1 MNNIANSTTLWQL
14 LGKGKVVVPILQR
27 DYAQGRV
34 SYENLREKFLA
45 AILSSL
51 NRKKQ
56 LKLDFVY
63 GSSDDECRFIPLDGQ
78 QRLTTL
84 WLLHWYLAY
93 RLGKLAEHEVI
104 EHLSN
109 FSYETRFSSSL
120 FCQQIVKRGGDIKLD
135 DKENISDAII
145 RQTWIPSVWR
155 QDPTVQSMLRM
166 LSGERNDK
174 IDGIEELFE
183 GKKDE
188 ELLDYW
194 NALMLPAANCPLVFY
209 QLDLENLG
217 LSDDL
222 YVKMNGRGKPLSDF
236 ENFKADLIKYI
247 ADNEWKS
254 LLDPVKGLPVLL
266 DTKWLDFFWNYRT
279 SRITLDD
286 MIFGFINR
294 YLLVRMMLIQIPQKI
309 EDRDLADSDA
319 DKAFKYLYSF
329 TEEKNKRESYN
340 LMGFGVYHT
349 IFDLL
354 GGFSVLYDLRTVL
367 DNICRFDRE
376 TLASCV
382 RDPYEKSDEKFEVV
396 YTSGKSDPYR
406 QTIPET
412 ISYWAVCQFLQSP
425 ECYCTGEL
433 LARWMR
439 IVWNVCNYKVVEG
452 NKVTNEIRS
461 KTVLRSTILSL
472 QAAFQY
478 KWDVYNIETLSSPDD
493 SEKDKDKTSMHII
506 EEQEKIRRFNIG
518 AYKGSVASLQGKN
531 WEQVIVSIEMLPVF
545 YGSIRALFMDAN
557 GNTDWS
563 LFDKKYT
570 HIMWYLEQYADL
582 NSIAYR
588 NLLFHDYSQS
598 GYYWFPKG
606 YLRDAYWRGLLP
618 YAHATVHHWL
628 MATPMDGAQLSTVI
642 FKEEAPSY
650 AKRSI
655 IQTTL
660 LQDVTCDKGMYATH
674 SWTNGYDV
682 YIYHGSCFCPYV
694 VFNDV
699 RDKVVNDALNQNI
712 IQLSYPDVR
721 KPCGLF
727 YTRDILFRYQGKE
740 YIWHARGVIY
750 LQEDSTH
757 QLPQPD
763 SISALINTLD
773 NLQHLATI
781 KTEMNSD

>member
-1 MNNIANSTTLWQL
+1 
-14 LGKGKVVVPILQR
+14 
-27 DYAQGRV
+27 
-34 SYENLREKFLA
+34 
-45 AILSSL
+45 
-51 NRKKQ
+51 
-56 LKLDFVY
+56 
-63 GSSDDECRFIPLDGQ
+63 
-78 QRLTTL
+78 
-84 WLLHWYLAY
+84 
-93 RLGKLAEHEVI
+93 
-104 EHLSN
+104 
-109 FSYETRFSSSL
+109 
-120 FCQQIVKRGGDIKLD
+120 
-135 DKENISDAII
+135 
-145 RQTWIPSVWR
+145 
-155 QDPTVQSMLRM
+155 
-166 LSGERNDK
+166 
-174 IDGIEELFE
+174 
-183 GKKDE
+183 
-188 ELLDYW
+188 
-194 NALMLPAANCPLVFY
+194 
-209 QLDLENLG
+209 
-217 LSDDL
+217 
-222 YVKMNGRGKPLSDF
+222 MNGRGKPLSDF

-570 HIMWYLEQYADL
+570 
-582 NSIAYR
+582 
-588 NLLFHDYSQS
+588 
-598 GYYWFPKG
+598 
-606 YLRDAYWRGLLP
+606 
-618 YAHATVHHWL
+618 
-628 MATPMDGAQLSTVI
+628 
-642 FKEEAPSY
+642 
-650 AKRSI
+650 
-655 IQTTL
+655 
-660 LQDVTCDKGMYATH
+660 
-674 SWTNGYDV
+674 
-682 YIYHGSCFCPYV
+682 SC
-694 VFNDV
+694 
-699 RDKVVNDALNQNI
+699 
-712 IQLSYPDVR
+712 
-721 KPCGLF
+721 G
-727 YTRDILFRYQGKE
+727 
-740 YIWHARGVIY
+740 IWNNM
-750 LQEDSTH
+750 LT
-757 QLPQPD
+757 
-763 SISALINTLD
+763 
-773 NLQHLATI
+773 
-781 KTEMNSD
+781 